1 MKYMTQRE
9 EELDKLVKSI
19 TNVNISLSGE
29 NVRLV
34 NKILNF
40 RDKLM
45 TIVQIDSMLGEEL
58 LKQYDKDFE
67 LEINQ

>member
-1 MKYMTQRE
+1 MTQRE